1 VFHIKE
7 RIINMANKKSYDQS
21 AVKKYIDLFYMSSSE
36 VTAKD
41 IASLLENENGLTVEL
56 WEAMNVVELD
66 LSNQNTI
73 EFEPLEASFKD
84 PSDASF
90 LKNRTIKTIFAVTI
104 CEDDIQIATTYFEK
118 IIDKF
123 SGFFCADSD
132 DFYPVYVG
140 TTKI

>member
-1 VFHIKE
+1 
-7 RIINMANKKSYDQS
+7 MANKKSFDQTT
-21 AVKKYIDLFYMSSSE
+21 KKNIDLFYMSPSE

-56 WEAMNVVELD
+56 WEAMNVVELV
-66 LSNQNTI
+66 LSNQNSI

-104 CEDDIQIATTYFEK
+104 CEDDVQVATTFFEK

-132 DFYPVYVG
+132 DFSPVYVG